1 MDPRKSHPQSIS
13 VEGETAAAGRKSSL
27 EERSVFLCQSFGF
40 DNSVLLPR
48 ISTMIKIIIS
58 LKQLLG

>member
-1 MDPRKSHPQSIS
+1 MDPWKSHPQSIS

-48 ISTMIKIIIS
+48 RGMD
-58 LKQLLG
+58 LHND

>member
-1 MDPRKSHPQSIS
+1 MSTSVDPWKSHPQSIS

-48 ISTMIKIIIS
+48 RGMD
-58 LKQLLG
+58 LHND